1 MRLPLSGQESSHA
14 VFLSTVATR
23 PPVPETGLPSIERTT
38 SHAVENTLR
47 PPLLRPSGLL
57 SILIPVHNEQD
68 VLIEFHRRLRRALV
82 PLDIAVE
89 ALYVDDGSSDGSAEI
104 LKRMRLDDPCVGVLT
119 LSRNFGKEIAMA
131 AGLDHVC
138 GDAIVIIDADLQ
150 DPPELIVDMYAAWK
164 QGYDQVEMRRSV
176 RDGETVL
183 KRCTAH
189 VFYRVI
195 GWLSAV
201 PISPDVGDFRLLS
214 RRAVDSM
221 RRLGECN
228 RFMKGLY
235 AWIGYPRLQI
245 TYRREPRHAGR
256 TKWNYWRLWNFAL
269 EGITSFS
276 IAPLKLASYVGVLC
290 SLLAFVYA
298 GVVIVKTLL
307 LGDAVNGYPSLMVA
321 LLLLGG
327 AQLLCLGILGEYV
340 GRMFIET
347 KHRPLYLVSEFHP
360 TVASPQSADRMAAR

>member
-1 MRLPLSGQESSHA
+1 MEDNG
-14 VFLSTVATR
+14 
-23 PPVPETGLPSIERTT
+23 PPSPQHPG
-38 SHAVENTLR
+38 
-47 PPLLRPSGLL
+47 GLL

-68 VLIEFHRRLRRALV
+68 VLLEFHRRLRLALA
-82 PLDIAVE
+82 PLDTAVE

-104 LKRMRLDDPCVGVLT
+104 LTRMRLDDSCVGVLT

-131 AGLDHVC
+131 AGLDHVR
-138 GDAIVIIDADLQ
+138 GEAIVIIDADLQ
-150 DPPELIVDMYAAWK
+150 DPPELIAQMYAAWK

-176 RDGETVL
+176 REGETAF

-189 VFYRVI
+189 AFYRVI

-245 TYRREPRHAGR
+245 VYRRAPRHAGR

-276 IAPLKLASYVGVLC
+276 IAPLKVASYVGVLC
-290 SLLAFVYA
+290 ALLAFVYA

-347 KHRPLYLVSEFHP
+347 KHRPLYLINEFHP
-360 TVASPQSADRMAAR
+360 SDDARRSVDRKAAP